1 MNDEGRTTTDLRPSS
16 FVIGLS
22 SWEDE
27 MADEVSEELLNK
39 ILEFFK
45 KKSKML
51 TSRDVAAGVG
61 IENALAKKALTVL
74 VNDGRLEFTS
84 YGGATFIKLP
94 DSNP

>member
-1 MNDEGRTTTDLRPSS
+1 MRT
-16 FVIGLS
+16 
-22 SWEDE
+22 
-27 MADEVSEELLNK
+27 MADEVTEELLNK

-45 KKSKML
+45 KKNKML

-61 IENALAKKALTVL
+61 IENAFAKKAITVL

-94 DSNP
+94 DSPA

>member
-1 MNDEGRTTTDLRPSS
+1 
-16 FVIGLS
+16 
-22 SWEDE
+22 

-45 KKSKML
+45 KKNKML

-61 IENALAKKALTVL
+61 IENAFAKKALTVL

-94 DSNP
+94 ENPV

>member
-1 MNDEGRTTTDLRPSS
+1 MR
-16 FVIGLS
+16 I
-22 SWEDE
+22 
-27 MADEVSEELLNK
+27 MADEVTEELLTK

-45 KKSKML
+45 KKNKML

-61 IENALAKKALTVL
+61 IENAFAKKAITVL

-94 DSNP
+94 DSPA